1 MPLIFRDEQG
11 VDLTADQVD
20 GNFRFLEE
28 LIDELV
34 ANPPAATS
42 ITNITVSGATFT
54 IWLSNGT
61 SFGPFTMPMAAFHWR
76 EDGFLP
82 DTMYFVGDFLPVGS
96 SIYLVLQNH
105 VTGDEFDS
113 GAENSD
119 EPIYQLL
126 WSPAS
131 TTYSVVTAQSASVMT
146 ISADDG
152 GKYFRCTNP
161 AGCEVHVPDSG
172 EFTVDTEVHF
182 YQATD
187 QPVVFVASAGAT
199 INPYEGHLKKTGGRG
214 RVVTLKNVGL
224 YTWDI
229 FGGLAVGEDYET

>member
-11 VDLTADQVD
+11 VDLTAAQVD
-20 GNFRFLEE
+20 ANFRFLKA
-28 LIDELV
+28 IYDALV
-34 ANPPAATS
+34 ADPPTAVS
-42 ITNITVSGATFT
+42 ITNVTVSGATFT
-54 IWLSNGT
+54 IWLSDGS

-76 EDGFLP
+76 SEGFLP
-82 DTMYFVGDFLPVGS
+82 ETMYFVGDFLPVGS

-126 WSPAS
+126 WGPL
-131 TTYSVVTAQSASVMT
+131 TPTFSVVTAQSAAEFT
-146 ISADDG
+146 ISSDDA

-161 AGCEVHVPDSG
+161 LGCTVHIPDSG
-172 EFTVDTEVHF
+172 TFSVDTEIHF

-187 QPVVFVASAGAT
+187 EAVVFVASAGAT
-199 INPYEGHLKKTGGRG
+199 INPYEGHLKRTGGRG
-214 RVVTLKNVGL
+214 RVVTLKNVGS